1 MNKKENK
8 KTIFPKKWYKLLL
21 NKFTIVTIL
30 FIVWMIF
37 FDQNSYF
44 IHKELDEEIKTLKIE
59 KKQYEERL
67 EKETIQLK
75 QIQTDPEEIERIARE
90 KHLLRKENEDVFIIE
105 ERKVKNEE
113 NDEPRS
119 E

>member
-1 MNKKENK
+1 MAEKENN

-21 NKFTIVTIL
+21 NKFLIVSIL
-30 FIVWMIF
+30 FVVWMVF

-44 IHKELDEEIKTLKIE
+44 IHKELDEEIKELKIE
-59 KKQYEERL
+59 KSQYEERL
-67 EKETIQLK
+67 ERETIQLREL
-75 QIQTDPEEIERIARE
+75 QTNPSEIERIARE
-90 KHLLRKENEDVFIIE
+90 KHFLKKENEDVFIIE

-113 NDEPRS
+113 NDGPKS

>member
-1 MNKKENK
+1 MNKKK
-8 KTIFPKKWYKLLL
+8 IKRQYFQKWYKLLL

-90 KHLLRKENEDVFIIE
+90 NT
-105 ERKVKNEE
+105 
-113 NDEPRS
+113 S
-119 E
+119 